1 MHTTDLIGLMI
12 VMVSMTT
19 AWGPRSEAAMGA
31 IAVSVKGE
39 LEEPGCDS
47 SSSKEDSNPRHNQV
61 RTPTAGTEA

>member
-1 MHTTDLIGLMI
+1 MHNTDLIGLMD

-19 AWGPRSEAAMGA
+19 AWGPRSEAATGA

-47 SSSKEDSNPRHNQV
+47 SCINTAVKKE
-61 RTPTAGTEA
+61 TPAAGTEA